1 MNPPEPKIEDWRL
14 KLGAGLFGLSILLP
28 IAGVPMVAWFN
39 FSTRVTAT
47 VTGGLLVSAEVMGLA
62 AVAVMGKSGYALIKK
77 KVLGFIKKYG
87 PPNKVSRLRYRIG
100 LVMFCTP
107 IVFGWVSIYTARWIP
122 GFENKPFFFA
132 VGGDL
137 MLLSS
142 LFVLGGDFWDKVRSL
157 FVHDAEARFPVVT
170 EATDSE
176 KPKIVIKK

>member
-1 MNPPEPKIEDWRL
+1 MNPPEPKVENWRL

-28 IAGVPMVAWFN
+28 IAGVPMVGLFD
-39 FSTRVTAT
+39 FSTRVNAT

-77 KVLGFIKKYG
+77 KLLGLIKQYG

-107 IVFGWVSIYTARWIP
+107 IVFGWGAVYAATVMPALNSMSMPY
-122 GFENKPFFFA
+122 A

-137 MLLSS
+137 MLLAS
-142 LFVLGGDFWDKVRSL
+142 LLVLGGDFWDKVRAL
-157 FVHDAEARFPVVT
+157 FIHDAEVRFPAVSV
-170 EATDSE
+170 E
-176 KPKIVIKK
+176 KESA

>member
-1 MNPPEPKIEDWRL
+1 
-14 KLGAGLFGLSILLP
+14 
-28 IAGVPMVAWFN
+28 
-39 FSTRVTAT
+39 
-47 VTGGLLVSAEVMGLA
+47 MGLA

-77 KVLGFIKKYG
+77 KLLSIIEQYG

-137 MLLSS
+137 MMLSS

-157 FVHDAEARFPVVT
+157 FVHDAEARFPVESV
-170 EATDSE
+170 E
-176 KPKIVIKK
+176 KETA

>member
-1 MNPPEPKIEDWRL
+1 MNSHEPKVENWRL

-28 IAGVPMVAWFN
+28 IAGVPLVAWFD
-39 FSTRVTAT
+39 FSTGVTAT

-77 KVLGFIKKYG
+77 KLLSIIEQYG

-137 MLLSS
+137 MLLAS

-157 FVHDAEARFPVVT
+157 FVHDAEARFPAVS
-170 EATDSE
+170 EADQTGGTIS
-176 KPKIVIKK
+176 

>member
-1 MNPPEPKIEDWRL
+1 MNSHEPKVENWRL

-28 IAGVPMVAWFN
+28 LAGVPLVAWFN

-47 VTGGLLVSAEVMGLA
+47 ITGGLLVAAEVMGLA

-77 KVLGFIKKYG
+77 KLLSIIEQYG

-122 GFENKPFFFA
+122 GFESEPFLYRRRRRPDAAGKPLRAGRRFLGQDPLIVCSRRRGA
-132 VGGDL
+132 
-137 MLLSS
+137 LSGS
-142 LFVLGGDFWDKVRSL
+142 IGS
-157 FVHDAEARFPVVT
+157 
-170 EATDSE
+170 
-176 KPKIVIKK
+176 